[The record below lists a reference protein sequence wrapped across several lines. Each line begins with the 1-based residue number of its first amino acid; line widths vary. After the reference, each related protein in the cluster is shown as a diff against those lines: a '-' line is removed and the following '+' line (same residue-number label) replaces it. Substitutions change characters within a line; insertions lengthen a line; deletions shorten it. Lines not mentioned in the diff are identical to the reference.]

1 MCPPRND
8 NKRGDKEAALS
19 APKGATP
26 KGQIPKAHG
35 HGVPR
40 AE

>member
-1 MCPPRND
+1 MALVGRQSTLW
-8 NKRGDKEAALS
+8 DKESALS

-26 KGQIPKAHG
+26 KDQIPEAHG